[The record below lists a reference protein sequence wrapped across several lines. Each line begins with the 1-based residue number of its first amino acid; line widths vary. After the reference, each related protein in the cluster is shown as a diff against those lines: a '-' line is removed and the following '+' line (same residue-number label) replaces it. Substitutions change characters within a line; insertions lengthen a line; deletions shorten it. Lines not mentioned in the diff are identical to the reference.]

1 MSLFSSD
8 FDSSALGIEF
18 EIHGE
23 TVTYLHSQTAAADA
37 DSQTY
42 TAIPQTTGDVAGGSR
57 AQQQP
62 VIWRVRSSGL
72 TRDPDRGDQITY
84 DGDTWS
90 VVDAVL
96 KRGGAEWRLTCQY
109 QHKRG

>member
-1 MSLFSSD
+1 MSAFGTD
-8 FDSSALGIEF
+8 FTSSALGVIYEM
-18 EIHGE
+18 HGVS
-23 TVTYLHSQTAAADA
+23 VTYLHSQTSAADS

-62 VIWRVRSSGL
+62 VLWRVRDAGL
-72 TRDPDRGDQITY
+72 TRAPDRGDRITY
-84 DGDTWS
+84 DGDTWT

-109 QHKRG
+109 DHTRG